1 MIESDRFFEGRY
13 KGKVIEVHS
22 NQRGEEKEENIQ
34 KLLDLEK
41 LDNSV
46 EIVVHV
52 NMLKEGWDVTNLY
65 TIIPL
70 RAANSQILTEQ
81 TIGRGLRLP
90 YGARTGEEK
99 VDKLTII
106 AHNRFQSIVDA
117 ANNPNSIIRK
127 ENIVEIDPNELP
139 ADQEVITSASVMQ
152 SSFDQRRE
160 QISQMHVETQKQN
173 AETLLNTQQMIV
185 DAVNSLGSQ
194 IKNIDDLKSSE
205 VQKLAIKKMVERIEH
220 ATTKLI

>member
-1 MIESDRFFEGRY
+1 
-13 KGKVIEVHS
+13 
-22 NQRGEEKEENIQ
+22 
-34 KLLDLEK
+34 
-41 LDNSV
+41 
-46 EIVVHV
+46 
-52 NMLKEGWDVTNLY
+52 MLKEGWDVTNLY

-194 IKNIDDLKSSE
+194 IKNIDDLK
-205 VQKLAIKKMVERIEH
+205 VVKYKNLLLKKWLSVLKARNNQTYLKM
-220 ATTKLI
+220 K